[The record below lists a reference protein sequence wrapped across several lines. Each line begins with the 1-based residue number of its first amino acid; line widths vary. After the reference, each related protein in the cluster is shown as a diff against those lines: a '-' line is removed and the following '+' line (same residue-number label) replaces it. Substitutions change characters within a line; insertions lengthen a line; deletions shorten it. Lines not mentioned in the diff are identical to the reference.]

1 MCFSQ
6 IPKCKVEGTAIS
18 YVGTLGSGKNE
29 SLHTTFVHHFESC
42 IKKCNVRVEILI
54 SHLLDCERS
63 IPVLKMEVFRLPG
76 GDAPTP
82 RGREEV
88 LGDVQLEPLGR

>member
-6 IPKCKVEGTAIS
+6 IPKCKVEGIGIS

-42 IKKCNVRVEILI
+42 IEKCNVRVEILT

-82 RGREEV
+82 RGQR
-88 LGDVQLEPLGR
+88 GGAWGRSAEPLGR